1 MKIQSDPQTIKRRQV
16 ATARFMLRVIDAEQA
31 HGIHRSDAEAFKA
44 RMEAQAKGESSIA
57 RFMGPRRR

>member
-44 RMEAQAKGESSIA
+44 RMEAQAKGEST
-57 RFMGPRRR
+57 